1 MNVLNFVYNLYI
13 FFFIVDIDECIINV
27 DICVDFSSMCVNIFG
42 VFWCDCKIGFNKFS
56 DFICVGKIEMLDY
69 YIVLIENIK
78 VWFFLINIL
87 FNNKIEIVS

>member
-1 MNVLNFVYNLYI
+1 MFI
-13 FFFIVDIDECIINV
+13 ICIFFFFIVDIDECVINV